1 MNSENINE
9 IISAITKLKHE
20 GIQISNNLDTEK
32 IMYDFEL
39 LQQRKFQN
47 KFTLPYSYRFIKS
60 IYNSMLESLAV
71 VDEKHIKLFIP
82 LARSI
87 EKIKNT
93 LSHEYEIKKRTDSRV
108 MQLKKIMLFDST
120 INDIKTEDSKSESLI

>member
-71 VDEKHIKLFIP
+71 VDEKHVKLFIP

-87 EKIKNT
+87 EKIKIT
-93 LSHEYEIKKRTDSRV
+93 LSNE
-108 MQLKKIMLFDST
+108 
-120 INDIKTEDSKSESLI
+120 